1 MRFFYSFVF
10 LLLSYCSLYAQQ
22 PSGREG
28 ALSRIDSFRTVLRER
43 IEATRTNYN
52 ADSVRAMI
60 ENGPYFGVF
69 KDNYFIGGIPV
80 GQKIKADNSNVKFQI
95 SVIQRLTKSKLPFDT
110 YLFLQFTQK
119 TVWNVLE
126 ESLPIRDMNFNPGIG
141 IGHLIVYQNRYIGK
155 AFLMLEHESN
165 GKDREASRSWN
176 KVSLSGSL
184 MASPHVELQFKAW
197 IPIID
202 GENNRDILRYNGLG
216 HFGLSYRT
224 SNRRIQAGIL
234 ATWRNKSF
242 SFNTQWE
249 LSYKLHKNE
258 NQYLFLQYYNGYGEN
273 LLDYDRF
280 KSVVRL
286 GMVIKPQDFSI
297 F

>member
-1 MRFFYSFVF
+1 MKRLYPFILLFF
-10 LLLSYCSLYAQQ
+10 CSGALYAQQ
-22 PSGREG
+22 PAGEG
-28 ALSRIDSFRTVLRER
+28 ALSRIDSFRTVIREK

-52 ADSVRAMI
+52 ADSVRAII

-69 KDNYFIGGIPV
+69 RDNYFIGGIPV
-80 GQKIKADNSNVKFQI
+80 GQKIKAENSNVKFQI

-126 ESLPIRDMNFNPGIG
+126 ESLPMRDLNFNPGIG
-141 IGHLIVYQNRYIGK
+141 LGHLIVYQNRYIGK

-165 GKDREASRSWN
+165 GKDGEASRSWN

-184 MASPHVELQFKAW
+184 MVSPHVELQLKAW

-202 GENNRDILRYNGLG
+202 GGNNRDILRYNGLG

-224 SNRRIQAGIL
+224 NNRRIQAGML
-234 ATWRNKSF
+234 ATWRHKSF

-273 LLDYDRF
+273 LLDYDKF
-280 KSVVRL
+280 KSVVRV
-286 GMVIKPQDFSI
+286 GMVIKPRDFSI

>member
-184 MASPHVELQFKAW
+184 MASPHVELQLKAW

-242 SFNTQWE
+242 SFNTQ
-249 LSYKLHKNE
+249 
-258 NQYLFLQYYNGYGEN
+258 
-273 LLDYDRF
+273 
-280 KSVVRL
+280 
-286 GMVIKPQDFSI
+286 
-297 F
+297 